1 MTKIVNT
8 VERLTEELEKSKQKL
23 KELRN
28 LQDDVESKIL
38 VENSWMRFIRD
49 RLAEL
54 KQRESTKN
62 VLPNT
67 EDK

>member
-1 MTKIVNT
+1 MTKIANT
-8 VERLTEELEKSKQKL
+8 IKQLTEELEKSKQKL

-28 LQDDVESKIL
+28 LQDNVEYKIL
-38 VENSWMRFIRD
+38 VENSWMRFVRD

-54 KQRESTKN
+54 KQRESTKS

-67 EDK
+67 ED

>member
-67 EDK
+67 EV

>member
-8 VERLTEELEKSKQKL
+8 VERLTEELKKSKQKL

-28 LQDDVESKIL
+28 LQDDIESKIL

-54 KQRESTKN
+54 KQRESTTS